1 MLSESSAR
9 YISRAALVETCD
21 AHNLRKAL
29 LSLDPSSIEPL
40 LKSISGDDA
49 RQKFIISEAIPS
61 LLKTHSSGSAQTQR
75 IVSLF
80 LKRILIALDNDDFT
94 LDLITRNATNSDPH
108 FRTLAV
114 SLIPLVKRPTKLEHI
129 ALSLALERVP
139 SVKCQF
145 IKCLHE
151 CKFEPHIVDTVL
163 KNAANDR
170 NPQVR
175 LSVTDEIPR
184 IAPHL
189 VREFSSLLTSEDTVD
204 RALNCLSV
212 MVEANGFKPF
222 LGALSRA
229 ITLKKEQAASA
240 VLKSLSFMRDDEHD
254 SVLAML
260 SAFAGSITFLR
271 SLADVARHFD
281 DKESFAKFVAMNG
294 VKFEKWRDRMI
305 VLEQSLLLVKDMR
318 GDLLPAAVAFANDDV
333 AVIRSKSVELW
344 IEMIECNP
352 NMVEYLEMLL
362 SSNWQTRMV
371 AAKVIGA
378 VGFVSPVAEELAERL
393 KRDEAVNVR
402 HCLASSLS
410 LELAR
415 RMFKDTEDEQIRVIC
430 KI

>member
-9 YISRAALVETCD
+9 YVSRAPLVETSD
-21 AHNLRKAL
+21 THNLRKAL

-40 LKSISGDDA
+40 LKSLSGDDS
-49 RQKFIISEAIPS
+49 RQKFIISEAVPS
-61 LLKTHSSGSAQTQR
+61 LLKTYSSGSAQTQR

-80 LKRILIALDNDDFT
+80 LKRLLVALDNDDVT

-129 ALSLALERVP
+129 AL
-139 SVKCQF
+139 F

-163 KNAANDR
+163 KNAVNDR

-175 LSVTDEIPR
+175 LAGTDEIPR

-212 MVEANGFKPF
+212 MVESNGFKPF
-222 LGALSRA
+222 LSALSRA

-240 VLKSLSFMRDDEHD
+240 VLKSLPFMRNNERE

-260 SAFAGSITFLR
+260 SSFAGSITFLR

-281 DKESFAKFVAMNG
+281 DKESFAKFVAMNDVKG
-294 VKFEKWRDRMI
+294 V
-305 VLEQSLLLVKDMR
+305 V
-318 GDLLPAAVAFANDDV
+318 
-333 AVIRSKSVELW
+333 
-344 IEMIECNP
+344 
-352 NMVEYLEMLL
+352 
-362 SSNWQTRMV
+362 
-371 AAKVIGA
+371 
-378 VGFVSPVAEELAERL
+378 
-393 KRDEAVNVR
+393 
-402 HCLASSLS
+402 
-410 LELAR
+410 
-415 RMFKDTEDEQIRVIC
+415 
-430 KI
+430 